1 MKAAAAAVLR
11 SYYSKAR
18 STKKLISLLP
28 LISSVS
34 GFATAPHLFTSRR
47 TTPTKRIMAS
57 DGIELDDPYLFLE
70 EVESPESLAFAN
82 EANEKCLAALGDP
95 SETQTYKRYD

>member
-1 MKAAAAAVLR
+1 
-11 SYYSKAR
+11 
-18 STKKLISLLP
+18 
-28 LISSVS
+28 
-34 GFATAPHLFTSRR
+34 
-47 TTPTKRIMAS
+47 MAS